1 MFENIP
7 RSTAFLSPDANAF
20 FEGRI
25 DGDSWCHDT
34 VFMST
39 LRALMSRKMDQ
50 DPHIRV
56 AYANRMGSNT
66 SNSAAMYTAA
76 VSMTNLKAKNTLYI
90 VALNAPMETSYEI
103 LKAIS
108 ERIDAAGFME
118 VKKVGQ
124 YYDHTKKIAA
134 RYYVNLAAQTGV
146 LFLDKLTKPR
156 LQCLASQIPTFLPWY
171 FPDRASVTDQEM
183 EMLKALSEPTY
194 DHWLSIVE
202 EIASHCDYRR
212 EYICKVLKG
221 FEVSGDEQT
230 IELKEAA
237 IGENLTRI
245 ENARRQITE
254 WYDKIREM
262 SDLIAG
268 IRKRMEEYGEGES
281 PLMQFFINS
290 KNLDIKSVS
299 GRTLAYQVKS
309 TVQIYDEFA
318 AETYIR
324 NLNSNVYA
332 VPAGRKADLQRVLR
346 AVFVDKTL
354 KLRVCGAFQLTIGS
368 ILQAKKNQSFGPE
381 YDTYL
386 PNPHL
391 QHYACTGGYDD
402 MLDKLMQ
409 KNSFAAAVSQSILA
423 AQTINWSDHTVMRS
437 FGPDLIDSWSRKI
450 FEKADGTLVSAEEF
464 IREEK
469 EKEE

>member
-7 RSTAFLSPDANAF
+7 RSTAFLSADADAF
-20 FEGRI
+20 FENRI
-25 DGDSWCHDT
+25 DGLSWCHDT

-39 LRALMSRKMDQ
+39 LRALMSRKMDH

-56 AYANRMGSNT
+56 TYANRMGLNT
-66 SNSAAMYTAA
+66 SSGTAMYNAA
-76 VSMTNLKAKNTLYI
+76 VSMIDLKARNTLYI
-90 VALNAPMETSYEI
+90 VALNANMETSYEF

-108 ERIDAAGFME
+108 ERIDAAFME

-146 LFLDKLTKPR
+146 LFLDKITKPR

-171 FPDRASVTDQEM
+171 FPDRESVTDQEM

-194 DHWLSIVE
+194 DHWLSVVE
-202 EIASHCDYRR
+202 EIASRCDYRR
-212 EYICKVLKG
+212 EYVRKVLQG
-221 FEVSGDEQT
+221 FEVSGDKQT

-237 IGENLTRI
+237 IGENLARI
-245 ENARRQITE
+245 ENARHQITE
-254 WYDKIREM
+254 WYSKIREM

-268 IRKRMEEYGEGES
+268 IRKRMEEYGGGES

-299 GRTLAYQVKS
+299 GRTLVYTVKS

-318 AETYIR
+318 AETYIG
-324 NLNSNVYA
+324 NINSNVYM
-332 VPAGRKADLQRVLR
+332 VPAGRKTDLQRILR

-354 KLRVCGAFQLTIGS
+354 KLRMCGAFQLTIGG
-368 ILQAKKNQSFGPE
+368 ILEAKKNHPFGPE

-423 AQTINWSDHTVMRS
+423 AQTVNWSDHTVMRS
-437 FGPDLIDSWSRKI
+437 FGPDLIDGWDRKI